1 MRFSL
6 STFVILLFII
16 SSGHSYGSSK
26 YFPGYI
32 ITLKNDTSHGYIYCN
47 NKKTTPDQI
56 LFKETLGG
64 SGMVFTP
71 GSISEFR
78 TAGEVYRSAIV
89 EIDQSPI
96 KKSGLTSSPDF
107 QLFIDTVFLQAI
119 ILGDKELYYLKDLLG
134 KESFYINQ
142 GSEYNW
148 LMYKKYLR
156 DENGRTFVVSNNKYI
171 GQLLPYLRDCKSI
184 NPILSET
191 DYNYKDIIRA
201 FYYYY
206 DCTNSKMDY
215 LLGEEKQSFIQNIFH
230 KKPK

>member
-32 ITLKNDTSHGYIYCN
+32 ITLKNDTLHGYINYN
-47 NKKTTPDQI
+47 NKKTTPVQV
-56 LFKETLGG
+56 LFKETLDGNDQ
-64 SGMVFTP
+64 VFTP
-71 GSISEFR
+71 KSISEFR
-78 TAGEVYRSAIV
+78 IAGEVFRSAIV
-89 EIDQSPI
+89 KFDQSPV
-96 KKSGLTSSPDF
+96 KKSELTSSPDF
-107 QLFIDTVFLQAI
+107 HLIIDTVFLQAI

-215 LLGEEKQSFIQNIFH
+215 RLGEEKQGIIQKIFTR
-230 KKPK
+230 KPK